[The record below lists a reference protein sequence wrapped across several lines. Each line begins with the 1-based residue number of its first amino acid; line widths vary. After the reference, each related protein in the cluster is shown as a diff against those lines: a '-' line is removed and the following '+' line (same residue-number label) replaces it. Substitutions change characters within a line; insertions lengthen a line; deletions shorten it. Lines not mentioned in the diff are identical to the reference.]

1 MKISK
6 ELDYPFSASRGN
18 IGLTKEQRSESKIIA
33 YMHEIDIQPY
43 LILSHFIIV
52 ILHKYCVLYKWKA
65 RSSISKNI
73 MT

>member
-52 ILHKYCVLYKWKA
+52 ILHKIVFCTNGRQDLLLAK
-65 RSSISKNI
+65 IL
-73 MT
+73 